1 MKTIYM
7 TSIVVRVV
15 LLLTNIGLIALA
27 YLMFFKLDEPNI
39 IASIY
44 MGIVLIFCTLG
55 TYISF
60 SHKLILKDD
69 HLISRL
75 IHKKIFPYSDI
86 ISIKVQDDILDNSI
100 YIETTK
106 ALYKISGYFMFNNRK
121 KQLIKT
127 QQIVDEISTHID
139 IK

>member
-1 MKTIYM
+1 M

-15 LLLTNIGLIALA
+15 ILITNIGLIALA
-27 YLMFFKLDEPNI
+27 YLIFFKLDEPNI
-39 IASIY
+39 IASIF

-60 SHKLILKDD
+60 SHKLILKED
-69 HLISRL
+69 HLISKL
-75 IHKKIFPYSDI
+75 ISKRYFSYSDI

-106 ALYKISGYFMFNNRK
+106 AVYRVSGYFMFNNQK

-127 QQIVDEISTHID
+127 QKIVDEINARLV
-139 IK
+139 